1 VTILYDSLQQLASD
15 ITSNQQLNPDLHNV
29 AFQSCSAKSYGEM
42 HNCSLSAYQ
51 VQKTFNSVL
60 EYVR

>member
-42 HNCSLSAYQ
+42 
-51 VQKTFNSVL
+51 QKTFNSVL